1 MQQVGYHHANSL
13 AEQIQEQLQERD
25 SQILAHLQNIPLLT
39 SSSEFSTSSS
49 EEQYAA
55 NIIQDTTQ
63 LEILKL
69 LHQIQLDMKAQ
80 Q

>member
-25 SQILAHLQNIPLLT
+25 SQMLAHLQNIPSLT
-39 SSSEFSTSSS
+39 TSSTSSS
-49 EEQYAA
+49 EEEYAV
-55 NIIQDTTQ
+55 NIIQETTQ

-69 LHQIQLDMKAQ
+69 LY
-80 Q
+80 